1 MEENKTCIR
10 KPRVMMPKE
19 GTDLNKW
26 AVIACDQFTS
36 PNEDYWQ
43 KVEQYVGGASST
55 LNLIFPEYYL
65 ADKAN
70 IENRIAK
77 IQETMKQYLAE
88 GVMTDVLGEDRFI
101 YTRRKLSNGKTRQG
115 LVALLDLEEYS
126 YKKGEKPTIR
136 PTEGI
141 VEERLPIRMQI
152 RRGAPLEFP
161 HILMLID
168 DPEKRMIEPLGEDLA
183 KHKKL
188 YDFELM
194 MNGGHAEG
202 YAVTDEY
209 LEKKIWEVMESLGD
223 QESFVKKYGLTTPEK
238 PLVIAVGDGNHSLAS
253 AKGVWEET
261 KQKLIAE
268 GKEWQNHPA
277 RLAMV
282 ELINVHDEAL
292 EFEPIH
298 RVLFGVGEW
307 NVFEQEMKAYLMSN
321 GADMAVEQ
329 INTKEEMLD
338 KVKASQGR
346 QMFGVS
352 TMENGKMVWRVAEVI
367 NPAHSLT
374 VGSLQ
379 MFLDDYLGKHSEVKI
394 DYIHG
399 EEGVVRDS
407 STEGNMGFFLPVMG
421 KIDLFKAVIKDGV
434 TPRKTFSMGEAD
446 TKAYYIM
453 GHKITG

>member
-1 MEENKTCIR
+1 MEENRTCIK

-43 KVEQYVGGASST
+43 KVEEYVGEAPST

-70 IENRIAK
+70 IENRIAM

-168 DPEKRMIEPLGEDLA
+168 DPEKRMIEPLGRDLS

-202 YAVTDEY
+202 YAVTDEVM
-209 LEKKIWEVMESLGD
+209 ERKVWEVMESLGD
-223 QESFVKKYGLTTPEK
+223 QETFMEKYGLTAPEK
-238 PLVIAVGDGNHSLAS
+238 PMVIAVGDGNHSLAS

-268 GKEWQNHPA
+268 GKEWQSHPA

-307 NVFEQEMKAYLMSN
+307 KNFEAEMKEYLATK
-321 GADMAVEQ
+321 GAEVKVELSA
-329 INTKEEMLD
+329 TKEEMVS
-338 KVKASQGR
+338 KVKTTAG

-352 TMENGKMVWRVAEVI
+352 MMENGVMAWRVVEVV

-379 MFLDDYLGKHSEVKI
+379 MFLDDYLSRHTEVKI

-399 EEGVVRDS
+399 EEGVIRDS
-407 STEGNMGFFLPVMG
+407 STTGNMGFFLPVMG
-421 KIDLFKAVIKDGV
+421 KTDLFRAVIKDGV

-453 GHKITG
+453 GHKITQG

>member
-43 KVEQYVGGASST
+43 KVEAYVGGAPST

-65 ADKAN
+65 ADKEN

-77 IQETMKQYLAE
+77 IQETMKKYLAE

-115 LVALLDLEEYS
+115 LVVLLDLEEYS

-161 HILMLID
+161 HILMLVD
-168 DPEKRMIEPLGEDLA
+168 DPEKRMIEPLGEDLS
-183 KHKKL
+183 KHQKL

-194 MNGGHAEG
+194 MNGGHVEG
-202 YAVTDEY
+202 YAVTNEMV
-209 LEKKIWEVMESLGD
+209 EKRIWEVMESLGN
-223 QESFVKKYGLTTPEK
+223 QELFMERYGLSVTEN

-268 GKEWQNHPA
+268 GIDWQSHPA
-277 RLAMV
+277 RFAMV

-298 RVLFGVGEW
+298 RVLFGAGGWTE
-307 NVFEQEMKAYLMSN
+307 FEAEMREYLQSK
-321 GADMAVEQ
+321 GAEIIVRTL
-329 INTKEEMLD
+329 NSKEELLVEVRATTEGQ
-338 KVKASQGR
+338 K
-346 QMFGVS
+346 FGVS
-352 TMENGKMVWRVAEVI
+352 AMENGQMVWRMVEI
-367 NPAHSLT
+367 TNPAHSLT

-379 MFLDDYLGKHSEVKI
+379 MFLDDYLGKHPEVKI

-407 STEGNMGFFLPVMG
+407 STSGNMGFFLPVMG
-421 KIDLFKAVIKDGV
+421 KTDLFKAVIKDGV
-434 TPRKTFSMGEAD
+434 TPRKTFSMGDAD

-453 GHKITG
+453 GHRITG

>member
-1 MEENKTCIR
+1 
-10 KPRVMMPKE
+10 MMPKE

-43 KVEQYVGGASST
+43 KVEQYVGEAPST

-70 IENRIAK
+70 MENRIAK
-77 IQETMKQYLAE
+77 IQETMKRYLAE

-115 LVALLDLEEYS
+115 LVVLLDLEEYS

-152 RRGAPLEFP
+152 RRGAPMEFP

-168 DPEKRMIEPLGEDLA
+168 DPEKRMIEPLENDLS

-188 YDFELM
+188 YDLELM

-202 YAVTDEY
+202 YAVTDET

-223 QESFVKKYGLTTPEK
+223 QETFMKKYGLKVAEK

-253 AKGVWEET
+253 AKGVWEVT
-261 KQKLIAE
+261 KQKLIDE

-277 RLAMV
+277 RLAMT

-307 NVFEQEMKAYLMSN
+307 TSFETEMKAYLAGN
-321 GADMAVEQ
+321 GTEMIVEQ
-329 INTKEEMLD
+329 VANKEEMLNR
-338 KVKASQGR
+338 VKAAEGKQK
-346 QMFGVS
+346 FGVS
-352 TMENGKMVWRVAEVI
+352 LREKGEMVWRVVESVS
-367 NPAHSLT
+367 PVHSLT

-379 MFLDDYLGKHSEVKI
+379 MFLDDYLGKHPEVKI

-407 STEGNMGFFLPVMG
+407 STEGSIGFFLPVMD
-421 KIDLFKAVIKDGV
+421 KSDLFRAVIKDGV
-434 TPRKTFSMGEAD
+434 TPRKTFSMGDAD

-453 GHKITG
+453 GHKITEE

>member
-1 MEENKTCIR
+1 
-10 KPRVMMPKE
+10 MPKE
-19 GTDLNKW
+19 GADLNKW

-43 KVEQYVGGASST
+43 KVEAYVGGEPST

-65 ADKAN
+65 ADKEN
-70 IENRIAK
+70 IEKRITK
-77 IQETMKQYLAE
+77 IQETMKQYLAD
-88 GVMTDVLGEDRFI
+88 GVITDVLGEDRFI

-126 YKKGEKPTIR
+126 YKKGDKPTIR

-168 DPEKRMIEPLGEDLA
+168 DSEKRMIEPLGTDLS

-194 MNGGHAEG
+194 MSGGHAEG
-202 YAVTDEY
+202 YAVVDEN
-209 LEKKIWEVMESLGD
+209 LENNIWKVMKSLGD
-223 QESFVKKYGLTTPEK
+223 KEIFMEKYELTDPEN
-238 PLVIAVGDGNHSLAS
+238 PLIIAVGDGNHSLAS

-268 GKEWQNHPA
+268 SKEWQNHPA
-277 RLAMV
+277 RFAMV

-292 EFEPIH
+292 DFEPIH
-298 RVLFGVGEW
+298 RVLFGSLRWTELEV
-307 NVFEQEMKAYLMSN
+307 EMKEYLNNM
-321 GADMAVEQ
+321 GAEMVVR
-329 INTKEEMLD
+329 TMGSKEELLGEVRSTTSGQ
-338 KVKASQGR
+338 K
-346 QMFGVS
+346 FGVS
-352 TMENGKMVWRVAEVI
+352 SFESEGLTWRLVEI
-367 NPAHSLT
+367 TNPAHSLT

-379 MFLDDYLGKHSEVKI
+379 MFLDDYLSKHNEVKI

-407 STEGNMGFFLPVMG
+407 STKGNIGFFLPVMG
-421 KIDLFKAVIKDGV
+421 KTDLFRAVIKDGV

-453 GHKITG
+453 GNRITV